1 MEGGLFSFFTLLAWA
16 EGVSSK
22 NKTYVP
28 PGLWEQGPPA
38 YCFGIWGRTGR
49 IWPGE
54 RYCRVDTDRGRAEGV
69 GFAVLSRKE
78 LRKYS
83 LLHTNMCKLFCN
95 VHRHAKRKGNRN
107 KVNSVQL
114 RK

>member
-1 MEGGLFSFFTLLAWA
+1 M
-16 EGVSSK
+16 SSK

-54 RYCRVDTDRGRAEGV
+54 RDTAEWIQAEAERQGEGRGEYRAA
-69 GFAVLSRKE
+69 AVLTRKE
-78 LRKYS
+78 LRKCSGLYACK
-83 LLHTNMCKLFCN
+83 CKL
-95 VHRHAKRKGNRN
+95 GNGTDRE
-107 KVNSVQL
+107 SFL
-114 RK
+114 ILLSFP